1 MQIFDRVKRRVRS
14 WALRYRSIWRA
25 RPPFRPRPAP
35 NAARAAGEDTSVTAA
50 WGDDG
55 FTFGDLLDLINPL
68 QHLPV
73 ISTLYRKFTGDEI
86 APAPRLLGDGLFGG
100 PLGAASAAVGV
111 AVEAATGKDIGDH
124 VLALFDGPEAPA
136 TTAIA
141 WAAPPVGAVDIA
153 ARQQPAAAVQTAR
166 AEIAPDPLVAA
177 AGSDAALAA
186 RDTGLVPADS
196 LLALLALN
204 SADGADRVAAL
215 RGDLEA
221 GATSASLSAIELAR
235 LFARYQETTRNL
247 QDSRSV
253 IDSTL

>member
-1 MQIFDRVKRRVRS
+1 
-14 WALRYRSIWRA
+14 
-25 RPPFRPRPAP
+25 
-35 NAARAAGEDTSVTAA
+35 
-50 WGDDG
+50 
-55 FTFGDLLDLINPL
+55 LDLINPL

-166 AEIAPDPLVAA
+166 AEIAPTHSWRRLGPTRRSPHAI
-177 AGSDAALAA
+177 
-186 RDTGLVPADS
+186 RDWC
-196 LLALLALN
+196 
-204 SADGADRVAAL
+204 
-215 RGDLEA
+215 
-221 GATSASLSAIELAR
+221 R
-235 LFARYQETTRNL
+235 LTRC
-247 QDSRSV
+247 SRCSR
-253 IDSTL
+253 